1 MWHWSRPAND
11 LAFHCLCRSFRDDH
25 PFCAQRRRARDYPLR
40 RSRFSAERFAL
51 PGTAVVDDQP
61 KEGSDSQNFWT
72 DQGLFDNSD
81 DPSAASERAPA
92 GGDPE
97 IKALQEEFPET
108 NWPKNTD

>member
-1 MWHWSRPAND
+1 MI
-11 LAFHCLCRSFRDDH
+11 
-25 PFCAQRRRARDYPLR
+25 
-40 RSRFSAERFAL
+40 SRFALSAAALATVLFAVPASAERFAL
-51 PGTAVVDDQP
+51 PGTAVVDDQA

>member
-1 MWHWSRPAND
+1 MITRFALSAAALATILFAVPA
-11 LAFHCLCRSFRDDH
+11 C
-25 PFCAQRRRARDYPLR
+25 
-40 RSRFSAERFAL
+40 AERFAL
-51 PGTAVVDDQP
+51 PGTAVVDEQP